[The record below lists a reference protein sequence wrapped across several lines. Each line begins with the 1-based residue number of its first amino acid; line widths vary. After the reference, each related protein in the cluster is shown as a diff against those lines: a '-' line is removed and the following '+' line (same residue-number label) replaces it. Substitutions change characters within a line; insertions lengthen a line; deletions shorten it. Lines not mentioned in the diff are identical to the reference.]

1 MKTIKIKGVEVEI
14 RGHGFWYDHQIIF
27 YSDPGES
34 KYDIIQW
41 LYDEG
46 FIQDRR
52 TPTKILELS

>member
-1 MKTIKIKGVEVEI
+1 MRTLKIKGTEVEI

-27 YSDPGES
+27 YSDPGDA
-34 KYDIIQW
+34 KYDIVQW

-52 TPTKILELS
+52 TPTKILELN